1 MENIYR
7 KPAPIYNVLY
17 IDGNGK
23 FKSQLI
29 YTDEELDVLIEKIDS
44 EGGTVLRVYP
54 RD

>member
-1 MENIYR
+1 MTIYR

-17 IDGNGK
+17 TDVNGK
-23 FKSQLI
+23 FCYKLI
-29 YTDEELDVLIEKIDS
+29 YSDEELDVLIEKIDS